1 MSGHGANSI
10 FFNKKI
16 KTGRPEHFLSPH
28 PLHPTTSHFYFI
40 PYLLKVDVICVSPL
54 IRILRWT
61 DILTP
66 FQKFMFSCLENFM
79 IISKKV
85 TACKGV
91 KEIREMYLR
100 LRMESFQVQ
109 ID

>member
-1 MSGHGANSI
+1 
-10 FFNKKI
+10 
-16 KTGRPEHFLSPH
+16 
-28 PLHPTTSHFYFI
+28 
-40 PYLLKVDVICVSPL
+40 
-54 IRILRWT
+54 
-61 DILTP
+61 
-66 FQKFMFSCLENFM
+66 M